1 MSTFY
6 EELKTLRE
14 QQGIDLAEIH
24 NRTKIAL
31 SFLKALEAGQFDVL
45 PLPYIRLFLKAYV
58 KEIGGNPEKVIT
70 NLEQYLDKKN
80 GKTPEPKPKTDLL
93 DSEPEPSKTITP
105 STPTNTRAN
114 LIKGSVLLLIFI
126 FSIII
131 IRKITLDPTEQ
142 LGGRTNTLGHDITTQ
157 DQLLEN
163 YTSLSTQTQVLNIEP
178 PFSIKITCKQPIGFQ
193 VRQDTLALESIRL
206 ITGDQKTFSFDKQ
219 LDLLLNHFQGVY
231 IYLNGENL
239 NFIESHPYPVALSVT
254 VNPQQLTIRQY
265 TPIL

>member
-1 MSTFY
+1 M
-6 EELKTLRE
+6 
-14 QQGIDLAEIH
+14 
-24 NRTKIAL
+24 
-31 SFLKALEAGQFDVL
+31 
-45 PLPYIRLFLKAYV
+45 
-58 KEIGGNPEKVIT
+58 
-70 NLEQYLDKKN
+70 
-80 GKTPEPKPKTDLL
+80 
-93 DSEPEPSKTITP
+93 
-105 STPTNTRAN
+105 
-114 LIKGSVLLLIFI
+114 
-126 FSIII
+126 
-131 IRKITLDPTEQ
+131 
-142 LGGRTNTLGHDITTQ
+142 GHDITTQ